1 MMCNM
6 NIYVIIVVYKGCQWY
21 ERCFCSLRNAT
32 IPLNTIVIDNNSND
46 GTVEYIKENFPEI
59 YLIELNN
66 NIGFG
71 RANNLGIRY
80 ALDHD
85 CDYVFL
91 LNQDTW
97 IKPDSIEKLVSIAK
111 QYPEYGILSP
121 MHIRSDEQS
130 LYIQI
135 EDGSKDHGNQL
146 LADCYFSKLKDVYSF
161 KYINA
166 AAWLITRKTLMTV
179 GGFDPIFFLYA
190 EDDNYL
196 QRLSYHKLKLGLVPS
211 AQIIHD
217 HIIRE
222 RDDQND
228 FVEYRRLQYLLSQ
241 YTDITK
247 PDISIRALMSNLRK
261 LIISFLCVNK
271 KKIITYYTNIR
282 FISKNLRNIK
292 YSRKINVKIGPSWL

>member
-1 MMCNM
+1 MCNM

-179 GGFDPIFFLYA
+179 GGFDPIFYHYE
-190 EDDNYL
+190 EDDDYL
-196 QRLSYHKLKLGLVPS
+196 NRVLYHGLKVGIVP
-211 AQIIHD
+211 AARMVHD
-217 HIIRE
+217 HREGSSALSNGQLTIR
-222 RDDQND
+222 RQ
-228 FVEYRRLQYLLSQ
+228 QYLLVRFTNLNEQESYAKYQ
-241 YTDITK
+241 CYQ
-247 PDISIRALMSNLRK
+247 LRK
-261 LIISFLCVNK
+261 VFGCFVRGHWLQMQIWWQDFRYLCKMKNRIIFSRDQ
-271 KKIITYYTNIR
+271 NIL
-282 FISKNLRNIK
+282 KQNT
-292 YSRKINVKIGPSWL
+292 WL